1 MEAVQR
7 SSHGRRVGSAQTCQ
21 RLRPLGTVA
30 GHSYLDLPCRIQ
42 SCFGLW
48 FCKLLLHGICSSFH
62 HRSPN
67 KLIRFWESQSEH
79 CELALSLSLLLS
91 LSLFSSY
98 CQHTMVLAAKDLG
111 PRCGDSRQASAGRGA
126 APPRLGFSS
135 RSRFCRTLSRAQSSQ
150 TGLDCSLRSRRHRC
164 RRQRTPRGG

>member
-67 KLIRFWESQSEH
+67 KLIRFWESQSER
-79 CELALSLSLLLS
+79 CELALSLSCSLCLSSPRIVNTLWCWLPKTWGRGAGIRGKRAPGAARLLLAS
-91 LSLFSSY
+91 ASPL
-98 CQHTMVLAAKDLG
+98 D
-111 PRCGDSRQASAGRGA
+111 PASAGLCPGRRA
-126 APPRLGFSS
+126 ARPG
-135 RSRFCRTLSRAQSSQ
+135 
-150 TGLDCSLRSRRHRC
+150 
-164 RRQRTPRGG
+164 